1 MCFKQK
7 DKWQSF
13 TATKEYLDIVKVITS
28 IYKLH
33 LFLKNY
39 TWKKE
44 KKDYWKTPI
53 EFLKSIKPNDCEDFA
68 RFAVDVLVRI
78 IKIVKARFIIYKGYN
93 HEKHGDKLK
102 GHAIC
107 AFPYRGKLAIF
118 SNNKFYSGFEDFTAI
133 GHKYYPDGLKSMEVR
148 DWLGYVEE
156 KKKPLFGT
164 F

>member
-7 DKWQSF
+7 DKWQKF
-13 TATKEYLDIVKVITS
+13 EPTKEFLGIVKEFTS
-28 IYKLH
+28 ISKLH
-33 LFLKNY
+33 LFLQRY
-39 TWKKE
+39 TWVKE
-44 KKDYWKTPI
+44 KKDYWKTP
-53 EFLKSIKPNDCEDFA
+53 EQFMLESGDCEDFA

-78 IKIVKARFIIYKGYN
+78 IKQDKARFICYSGYN
-93 HEKHGDKLK
+93 HEKNSNELK

-118 SNNKFYSGFEDFTAI
+118 SNNKFHSGFNNYVEI

-148 DWLGYVEE
+148 NSEGKILE
-156 KKKPLFGT
+156 KKRPLFGT